1 MFFIA
6 LTSKVIKTEVRV
18 SLLVFLLDPSSVK
31 LMPLCVG
38 WAVSL
43 IVPSSELPLLLQC
56 ERFGI

>member
-18 SLLVFLLDPSSVK
+18 SLLVFLDPSSVK

-38 WAVSL
+38 WAVSP